1 MHPLYLNTAFNQSIQ
16 NPTLCPGQTEHLSTM
31 SGDTYLGLSI
41 GTLNTSR
48 DLLALPLQN
57 DLVTRSVGQLV
68 EASSVTAEEVLKLLL
83 GNVRLRDDAT
93 LNGFFEAKKNEL
105 HDIGLSE
112 NTRRCLPLLGRC
124 LRLQWVGSA
133 IASTVTLSVNRRDLL
148 VEKRL
153 TRRTWC
159 CR

>member
-1 MHPLYLNTAFNQSIQ
+1 MHPLYLNTALNQLIE

-31 SGDTYLGLSI
+31 SGNTYLGLSI

-48 DLLALPLQN
+48 DLFALPLQN
-57 DLVTRSVGQLV
+57 DLVTRSAGQLI

-83 GNVRLRDDAT
+83 GNIRLRDDAT

-148 VEKRL
+148 VEERL